1 VTLPPGPKA
10 PAALQ
15 TARLIGRPVSFFE
28 RCRRRFG
35 ETFSARVLG
44 IGPIV
49 FISDPPS
56 LKRLFGADRQN
67 TIAPGRNIVLAP
79 VLGQRSLLLLEGD
92 EHLRRRKLM
101 LPPFHGERMRAYEEV
116 MAEATEREL
125 SSWPIGRPFRIH
137 PRMQSITLEVIL
149 SAVFGVEDDERRQ
162 DLRRNL
168 VGILATTRS
177 ARAIGI
183 TVGRLRRLPAYRRI
197 TRMLAET
204 DQILLAEIDE
214 RRADS
219 DLASRD
225 DILSLLVAARFED
238 GSAMSDT
245 ELRDQLITL
254 LLAGHETTATGLAWS
269 FDLLFR
275 APDKLERL
283 RAEITEGGHEYLDA
297 VIEETLRVR
306 PVVPWVGRKLSAAAE
321 LGGYELPADTVVMA
335 AIYLAHTRPDLYP
348 EPHAFRPER
357 FLDGGPESA
366 TDTSLSRRRSDP
378 RPDTYSWIPFGG
390 GTRRCIGA
398 AFAQLEMRVV
408 LRTVLGQAELRPATD
423 RPEPIVRRNVTLS
436 PRNGTPAIL
445 ASRRSAHVSSVAGY
459 EQSA

>member
-1 VTLPPGPKA
+1 MLIAAADRAPDAHAATLPPGPRA
-10 PAALQ
+10 PAAVQ
-15 TARLIGRPVSFFE
+15 TAGLIGRPVSFFE

-35 ETFSARVLG
+35 DTFSARVLG
-44 IGPIV
+44 LGPIV

-56 LKRLFGADRQN
+56 LKRLFGADRRN

-101 LPPFHGERMRAYEEV
+101 LPPFHGERMRAYEQV
-116 MAEATEREL
+116 MARATEREL
-125 SSWPIGRPFRIH
+125 ASWPVGRPFPLH

-177 ARAIGI
+177 PRAIGM
-183 TVGRLRRLPAYRRI
+183 TVDRLRRLPAYRR
-197 TRMLAET
+197 TRRMLAET
-204 DQILLAEIDE
+204 DRILLAEIDE
-214 RRADS
+214 RRADP

-225 DILSLLVAARFED
+225 DILSLLVGARFED

-283 RAEITEGGHEYLDA
+283 RAELAEGGHDYLDA
-297 VIEETLRVR
+297 VVEETLRIR
-306 PVVPWVGRKLSAAAE
+306 PVVPWVGRKLSAATE
-321 LGGYELPADTVVMA
+321 LGGYELPEDTVVMA
-335 AIYLAHTRPDLYP
+335 AIYLAHTRPDVYP
-348 EPHAFRPER
+348 EPDVFRPER
-357 FLDGGPESA
+357 FLN
-366 TDTSLSRRRSDP
+366 RS
-378 RPDTYSWIPFGG
+378 PDTYAWIPFGG

-408 LRTVLGQAELRPATD
+408 LSTVLALAELGPAGD

-445 ASRRSAHVSSVAGY
+445 ASRRSP
-459 EQSA
+459 

>member
-1 VTLPPGPKA
+1 
-10 PAALQ
+10 
-15 TARLIGRPVSFFE
+15 
-28 RCRRRFG
+28 
-35 ETFSARVLG
+35 
-44 IGPIV
+44 
-49 FISDPPS
+49 
-56 LKRLFGADRQN
+56 
-67 TIAPGRNIVLAP
+67 
-79 VLGQRSLLLLEGD
+79 
-92 EHLRRRKLM
+92 M
-101 LPPFHGERMRAYEEV
+101 
-116 MAEATEREL
+116 
-125 SSWPIGRPFRIH
+125 
-137 PRMQSITLEVIL
+137 
-149 SAVFGVEDDERRQ
+149 
-162 DLRRNL
+162 
-168 VGILATTRS
+168 
-177 ARAIGI
+177 
-183 TVGRLRRLPAYRRI
+183 TVGRLRRLPVYRRI
-197 TRMLAET
+197 SRMLAET
-204 DQILLAEIDE
+204 DRILLAEIDD

-357 FLDGGPESA
+357 FLDGGAESA
-366 TDTSLSRRRSDP
+366 TDTSLSGRRSGP

-408 LRTVLGQAELRPATD
+408 LRTVLGRAELRPATD

-445 ASRRSAHVSSVAGY
+445 ASRHPAHVTSVAG
-459 EQSA
+459 

>member
-1 VTLPPGPKA
+1 VTLPPGPRA
-10 PAALQ
+10 PAAIQ
-15 TARLIGRPVSFFE
+15 TALLIGRPVSFFQG
-28 RCRRRFG
+28 CRRRFG
-35 ETFSARVLG
+35 ETFSARALG
-44 IGPIV
+44 IGRLV

-101 LPPFHGERMRAYEEV
+101 LPPFHGERMRAYEKV

-125 SSWPIGRPFRIH
+125 RSWPVGREFPLH

-149 SAVFGVEDDERRQ
+149 SAVFGLEDDERRQ
-162 DLRRNL
+162 ELRRNL

-177 ARAIGI
+177 PRAIGM
-183 TVGRLRRLPAYRRI
+183 TVGRLRRSPAYRR
-197 TRMLAET
+197 TGRMLAET
-204 DQILLAEIDE
+204 DQILLAEIE
-214 RRADS
+214 NRRADP

-225 DILSLLVAARFED
+225 DILSLLVSARFED
-238 GSAMSDT
+238 GSAMSDS
-245 ELRDQLITL
+245 ELRDQLVTL
-254 LLAGHETTATGLAWS
+254 LLAGHETTATGLAWA

-275 APDKLERL
+275 APDELQRL
-283 RAEITEGGHEYLDA
+283 RAEVADGGHEYLDA
-297 VIEETLRVR
+297 AVSETLRIR
-306 PVVPWVGRKLSAAAE
+306 PVVPWVGRRLSAEAE
-321 LGGYELPADTVVMA
+321 LGGYDLPAGTLVMA

-348 EPHAFRPER
+348 EPYTFRPER
-357 FLDGGPESA
+357 FLNGA
-366 TDTSLSRRRSDP
+366 
-378 RPDTYSWIPFGG
+378 PDTYSWIPFGG

-445 ASRRSAHVSSVAGY
+445 ASRVD
-459 EQSA
+459 